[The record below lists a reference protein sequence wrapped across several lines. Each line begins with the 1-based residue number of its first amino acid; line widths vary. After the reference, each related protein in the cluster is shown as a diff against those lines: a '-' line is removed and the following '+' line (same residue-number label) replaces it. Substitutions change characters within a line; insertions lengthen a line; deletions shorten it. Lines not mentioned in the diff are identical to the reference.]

1 MDTLDWIGKLVTY
14 HLLCFA
20 AFPVAFWC
28 CHLEPAEF
36 VFASLSEFPAP
47 AEKGKREGK
56 GTHVN
61 EMNGKSL
68 IIKVKVVQSIPAVEC
83 MYTMGW
89 NPFWRSILKVLIYMQ
104 LSGSPQRI
112 WARQGPIFYTKFIS
126 PVVSYKSILKP
137 KSRHGPGLGVIA
149 SRGGPDFISLFWLW
163 IIFFI
168 QSFVK

>member
-1 MDTLDWIGKLVTY
+1 MPTLINVDSLDWIGKWVTY

-68 IIKVKVVQSIPAVEC
+68 IIKVKVVQSIPAVVCTQWVEILSEGAFSKFWFLC
-83 MYTMGW
+83 NFIFTWYIHKTFMRSKLSLW
-89 NPFWRSILKVLIYMQ
+89 NFDTVLFFDTSPYRKSVQKYWIPKQSIH
-104 LSGSPQRI
+104 
-112 WARQGPIFYTKFIS
+112 
-126 PVVSYKSILKP
+126 VS
-137 KSRHGPGLGVIA
+137 
-149 SRGGPDFISLFWLW
+149 
-163 IIFFI
+163 
-168 QSFVK
+168 

>member
-1 MDTLDWIGKLVTY
+1 MVTY
-14 HLLCFA
+14 HLLYFA

-89 NPFWRSILKVLIYMQ
+89 NPFWRSILKVFYFHATPGPPRLARPPRPGPCLDFGFQYALIRNNRSKKFWVEHRA
-104 LSGSPQRI
+104 LPGSDLP
-112 WARQGPIFYTKFIS
+112 WLPW
-126 PVVSYKSILKP
+126 ILFP
-137 KSRHGPGLGVIA
+137 CF
-149 SRGGPDFISLFWLW
+149 D
-163 IIFFI
+163 
-168 QSFVK
+168 

>member
-1 MDTLDWIGKLVTY
+1 MSEAEKKLLRIWLLMTLNFCINRFSWKSEQVLSGRILNLPRNPSSTGIVVRLVTY
-14 HLLCFA
+14 HLLCFE

-28 CHLEPAEF
+28 YHLEPAEF

-68 IIKVKVVQSIPAVEC
+68 IIKVKVVQSIPAVVCTQWVEILSE
-83 MYTMGW
+83 GAFSK
-89 NPFWRSILKVLIYMQ
+89 FW
-104 LSGSPQRI
+104 
-112 WARQGPIFYTKFIS
+112 FTCN
-126 PVVSYKSILKP
+126 
-137 KSRHGPGLGVIA
+137 
-149 SRGGPDFISLFWLW
+149 FISLFWLG

-168 QSFVK
+168 QSYGK